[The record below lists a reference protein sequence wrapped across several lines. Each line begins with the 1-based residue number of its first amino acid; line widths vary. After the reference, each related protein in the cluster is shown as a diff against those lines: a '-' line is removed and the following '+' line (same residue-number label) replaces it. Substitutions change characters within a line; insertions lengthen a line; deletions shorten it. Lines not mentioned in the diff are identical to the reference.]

1 MKSFLRKDTRSA
13 YFIFHLLFLVGVLIF
28 VITDSGITFL
38 RSVLLISIAL
48 LNGFSAG
55 YLLYEVRKE
64 EWGVKLTTINAD
76 SLELSA
82 LIIIFLML
90 A

>member
-28 VITDSGITFL
+28 VITDPGKPFL
-38 RSVLLISIAL
+38 RSFLLISVA
-48 LNGFSAG
+48 S

-76 SLELSA
+76 SLESSA